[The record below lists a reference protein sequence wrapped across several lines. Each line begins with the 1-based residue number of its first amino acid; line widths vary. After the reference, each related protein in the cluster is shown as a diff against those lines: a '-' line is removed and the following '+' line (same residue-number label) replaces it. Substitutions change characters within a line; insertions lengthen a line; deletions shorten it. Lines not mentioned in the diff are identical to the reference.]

1 MKRLGILALILSIV
15 AVVCAAI
22 TFYLSQGVLIAW
34 HVPAAI
40 LSYLAFVVCV
50 VLNIGRAL
58 GRKWPLSHALRACD
72 HGIFFALAT
81 MVTGMIWGREA
92 WGHAWIW
99 EPRLTGMFLMT
110 LIFVSWRLASR
121 YIADHVTANRAA
133 TSALIVLGLPALAFT
148 HFATK
153 LFGGVHPSQMPKT
166 GPESHVGPM
175 AFICAIIFY
184 LAFAWTVS
192 LVKMYLAKRRVR
204 GGDVPK

>member
-1 MKRLGILALILSIV
+1 MKRLSLLAFVFAVVS
-15 AVVCAAI
+15 VVCAAM
-22 TFYLSQGVLIAW
+22 TLYLSQGVLIAW
-34 HVPAAI
+34 HIPAAI

-50 VLNIGRAL
+50 VLNIGRAS

-72 HGIFFALAT
+72 HGLFFALAT
-81 MVTGMIWGREA
+81 LVTGMIWGVKS

-121 YIADHVTANRAA
+121 YIADHVKANGAA

-148 HFATK
+148 HLATR

-166 GPESHVGPM
+166 GAESHVGAL
-175 AFICAIIFY
+175 AFICATIFY

-192 LVKMYLAKRRVR
+192 LVKMCLAKRRAR
-204 GGDVPK
+204 GEDVTK